1 MQNNAC
7 KQWYSRNKH
16 FRNLLSKKSKL
27 KNTPLKTNTFS
38 NDLFRLR
45 HFKSFD
51 SNLLQLK
58 NLMKKVYLIQFPI
71 KTSYKV
77 CFQLHVMFIVFVAW
91 SNFSFNIN
99 KKYLSTEQFSVNDIY
114 LLRPASWEE
123 SLEASSFCCLQQ

>member
-1 MQNNAC
+1 VLTVKATPYSLSVSRFELISSKMGNNH
-7 KQWYSRNKH
+7 YLTITIPYKH
-16 FRNLLSKKSKL
+16 FFFLNELSNSTVTRLEVDYFLAWGKQYARNLLSKKSKL

-71 KTSYKV
+71 KTSY
-77 CFQLHVMFIVFVAW
+77 
-91 SNFSFNIN
+91 
-99 KKYLSTEQFSVNDIY
+99 
-114 LLRPASWEE
+114 
-123 SLEASSFCCLQQ
+123 